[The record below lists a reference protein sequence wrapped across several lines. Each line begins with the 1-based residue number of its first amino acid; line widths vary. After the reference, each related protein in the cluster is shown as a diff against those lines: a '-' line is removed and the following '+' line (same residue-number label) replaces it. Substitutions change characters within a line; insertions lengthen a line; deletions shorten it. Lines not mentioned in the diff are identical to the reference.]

1 MGAFLY
7 KKILFPC
14 ILFLLLA
21 AAAGPQVVSAGV
33 DPLASPTPRPTERTT
48 APVISGVN
56 PDAVLSE
63 GNQRDGLPSDSF
75 DPAGILL
82 PNLVDFPLY
91 VDLKSLSASPIPS
104 YADIS
109 RNFDGTNL
117 RHLEYFDEF
126 LEDWYADIED

>member
-1 MGAFLY
+1 MFKRVIFLVV
-7 KKILFPC
+7 FV
-14 ILFLLLA
+14 FVMV
-21 AAAGPQVVSAGV
+21 AAAGPDVAVAGV
-33 DPLASPTPRPTERTT
+33 DPLASPTPRPTERIT